1 MKCLRKY
8 KWVKLPRAHLPE
20 GKGLMGSWSRLAAAA
35 AFRKGNAV
43 YCGHTNAVMPGM
55 WSGGVVGLKAILRT
69 KSREKA
75 MSTLRALE
83 ELGYLE
89 VTYNSKTK
97 KLSYQIANW
106 MLKCSGSASSTGTV
120 YVTEGYG
127 FLCVPRNIVE
137 RLVTYNRI
145 FEEADAWLDL
155 WCHTTYEDFGNA
167 FSFLAPAVQY
177 GKYGAALSLETLG
190 RRWGWEKTKAWRFFK
205 KHADVFSLY
214 RLPGSYG
221 CLIFN
226 MQYPIGDIKAVPS
239 EADVLRILEAVRTVR
254 TLRKPLSKGT
264 EGLNRMIAWHSRTVM
279 AEMAGEDH
287 AAPVKNCVALLNSYI
302 RAYFSHGRN
311 CKNCKSCKDD
321 CRGSYL
327 EHGSLIKR
335 GNEIRGPC
343 T

>member
-1 MKCLRKY
+1 M
-8 KWVKLPRAHLPE
+8 
-20 GKGLMGSWSRLAAAA
+20 
-35 AFRKGNAV
+35 
-43 YCGHTNAVMPGM
+43 
-55 WSGGVVGLKAILRT
+55 
-69 KSREKA
+69 
-75 MSTLRALE
+75 
-83 ELGYLE
+83 
-89 VTYNSKTK
+89 TYNSETK
-97 KLSYQIANW
+97 KLSYQIADW

-190 RRWGWEKTKAWRFFK
+190 RRWGWEKTKVWRFFK
-205 KHADVFSLY
+205 KHADVFSLH

-226 MQYPIGDIKAVPS
+226 MQYPVGEIKEVPS
-239 EADVLRILEAVRTVR
+239 DRDILRIFEAVRAVR
-254 TLRKPLSKGT
+254 ALRNPLSKGN
-264 EGLNRMIAWHSRTVM
+264 EGLNRMIAWHSRTVI

-287 AAPVKNCVALLNSYI
+287 AAPVKNRVALLNSYI

-311 CKNCKSCKDD
+311 CKNCKSCKYD
-321 CRGSYL
+321 CQGSYL